1 MSKIQRMTE
10 EEKLK
15 TSAII
20 ELYTAVQSEGSRA
33 GMPTIVVRTTG
44 CTHRCWFGD
53 GGWCDSFYTSI
64 HPEKAKYSF
73 NDIITIYNNNPHIR
87 EMMITGG
94 SPTMWPKLVNELTHF
109 AYQRGIFITIETEG
123 SHFIETDYPIG
134 LVSLSP
140 KFSNSNPR
148 IGILTP
154 QGKEVDQ
161 KMIDQHNKLR
171 LNKDVIRQMLE
182 YHDDFHFKPVCNPIE
197 MPEVWEEIEAFRNEM
212 DISKR
217 KTWIMPPGDTR
228 EELIRVY
235 PMVMDF
241 CRDNGYNFTGRE
253 HIIAFD
259 TKREV

>member
-1 MSKIQRMTE
+1 MNASCLKPYVLISGKTPLETVTEWPGAMSYVPQDVMISNGT
-10 EEKLK
+10 
-15 TSAII
+15 
-20 ELYTAVQSEGSRA
+20 
-33 GMPTIVVRTTG
+33 
-44 CTHRCWFGD
+44 
-53 GGWCDSFYTSI
+53 
-64 HPEKAKYSF
+64 
-73 NDIITIYNNNPHIR
+73 IR
-87 EMMITGG
+87 ENIGLG
-94 SPTMWPKLVNELTHF
+94 F
-109 AYQRGIFITIETEG
+109 
-123 SHFIETDYPIG
+123 PID

-140 KFSNSNPR
+140 KFSNSNPKL
-148 IGILTP
+148 GITTP

-171 LNKDVIRQMLE
+171 LNKEAIQKMIE

-197 MPEVWEEIEAFRNEM
+197 MPEVWEEIEAFRHEM

-235 PMVMDF
+235 PMVMNF

-259 TKREV
+259 TQREV

>member
-1 MSKIQRMTE
+1 M
-10 EEKLK
+10 
-15 TSAII
+15 
-20 ELYTAVQSEGSRA
+20 YN
-33 GMPTIVVRTTG
+33 
-44 CTHRCWFGD
+44 
-53 GGWCDSFYTSI
+53 
-64 HPEKAKYSF
+64 KY
-73 NDIITIYNNNPHIR
+73 PHAR
-87 EMMITGG
+87 EMMLTGG
-94 SPTMWPKLVNELTHF
+94 SPTMHPDLVNELTHF

-140 KFSNSNPR
+140 KFSNSVPR
-148 IGILTP
+148 LGVATP
-154 QGKEVDQ
+154 QGKETDQ

-171 LNKDVIRQMLE
+171 VNKEAIEQMLN

>member
-109 AYQRGIFITIETEG
+109 AHQRGIFITIETEG

-171 LNKDVIRQMLE
+171 LNKEAIRQMLE

-259 TKREV
+259 TLREV